1 MLNSIKKVPA
11 YYVHKDLRL
20 SIEQQT
26 LRDGKEG
33 CARETIGIL
42 SFQNFYKVLK
52 TGSAGRKNFF
62 DTLRSLRTMYAGTFL
77 YGGTFLYA
85 SSA

>member
-33 CARETIGIL
+33 CARETQEGCPAPL
-42 SFQNFYKVLK
+42 ES
-52 TGSAGRKNFF
+52 
-62 DTLRSLRTMYAGTFL
+62 
-77 YGGTFLYA
+77 
-85 SSA
+85 